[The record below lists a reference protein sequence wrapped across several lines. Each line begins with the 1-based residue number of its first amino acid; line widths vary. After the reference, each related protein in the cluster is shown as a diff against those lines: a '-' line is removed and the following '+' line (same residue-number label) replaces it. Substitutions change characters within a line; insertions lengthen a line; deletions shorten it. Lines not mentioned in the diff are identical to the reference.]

1 MNSGTVPK
9 PSGCQVGIFEEFLEQ
24 TALAITLRFLLY
36 VPVYKCYNPIFPK
49 TFLPLN
55 EQKKSTYV
63 FKFKQRFQQFVK

>member
-9 PSGCQVGIFEEFLEQ
+9 PSGFQVGILEEFLEQ

-55 EQKKSTYV
+55 EQKNPPTFSNLNKGSNNL
-63 FKFKQRFQQFVK
+63 